1 LVRSFGKYLPE
12 EKITLN
18 AVCPNVIRTNIST
31 GAFYDV
37 LEKEGLLTPIEGVI
51 ETFEKLLGPNT
62 TSGEI
67 FEIGPNYANEG
78 AMPRK
83 APEYL
88 DKASEKTFDMLYE
101 RGRPLHQP
109 R

>member
-1 LVRSFGKYLPE
+1 M
-12 EKITLN
+12 N

-37 LEKEGLLTPIEGVI
+37 LAKEGLLTPIEGVI
-51 ETFEKLLGPNT
+51 ETFEKLLGSNN

-67 FEIGPNYANEG
+67 FEIGPNYKNQG
-78 AMPRK
+78 AVPRK
-83 APEYL
+83 GADYL
-88 DKASEKTFDMLYE
+88 DEESEKVFEMLYE

>member
-1 LVRSFGKYLPE
+1 M
-12 EKITLN
+12 N
-18 AVCPNVIRTNIST
+18 AICPNVIRTNIST
-31 GAFYDV
+31 GAFYDT

-51 ETFEKLLGPNT
+51 ETFEKLLGPDQ

-67 FEIGPNYANEG
+67 FEIGPNYKKQG
-78 AMPRK
+78 ALPRK
-83 APEYL
+83 GAEYL
-88 DKASEKTFDMLYE
+88 DKESEKTFEMLYK